1 MFFLFLLKLF
11 SFYTVFLLPSLS
23 KLRSP
28 HFIPVTI
35 QAQAGSNEFI
45 LYIWWWNSIHKLNKW
60 VKVSLTHRIFIWWW
74 IKVCKKVGSRVTVTT
89 LLLQS
94 ASPEMGQKSI
104 TLLNCLLIS
113 LMWPVHVS
121 GMTPLCRLDKFC
133 KINASINVSWPQE
146 FEIWLG

>member
-1 MFFLFLLKLF
+1 MLFPFFPKAFFVLFF
-11 SFYTVFLLPSLS
+11 CFYPWVNW
-23 KLRSP
+23 SP
-28 HFIPVTI
+28 HFIPFTI
-35 QAQAGSNEFI
+35 QAQAGSNEFR
-45 LYIWWWNSIHKLNKW
+45 YIWRWNSIHKLNKW

-146 FEIWLG
+146 FKFEIWLG

>member
-1 MFFLFLLKLF
+1 MFFSLFFEAFFVLF
-11 SFYTVFLLPSLS
+11 
-23 KLRSP
+23 
-28 HFIPVTI
+28 
-35 QAQAGSNEFI
+35 FI
-45 LYIWWWNSIHKLNKW
+45 LEQTEALILFHSQFRLRQDWMNSDTYVWWWNSIHKLNKW

-146 FEIWLG
+146 FKFEIF